1 VRIEDFYSRSGK
13 ISDDRYH
20 EELKNLQFSLLLLQQ
35 AYFRQKRR
43 GIVVF
48 EGWDAAGKGGT
59 IKRMVEGMDPRGFR
73 VHQIGAPTPE
83 EQGRHYLYRFWMN
96 LPKSGRLAI
105 FDRSWYGRV
114 LVERVEKLT
123 APERVRAAYEEINRF
138 EQSLI
143 DDGVSICKIFLD
155 ITKKEQVHRMKKR
168 YNDPEK
174 CWKLTVDD
182 FRNLELRD
190 AYSKSIVDMLKL
202 TSSKHA
208 PWHVFDANDK
218 QTARI
223 EVLRKVVKVLGKDV
237 NLALPAP
244 DPEIRRLAKVFFK

>member
-1 VRIEDFYSRSGK
+1 MRIEDFYSRTGT
-13 ISDDRYH
+13 ISDEKYH
-20 EELKNLQFSLLLLQQ
+20 DELKRLQFSLLLLQQ

-43 GIVVF
+43 GVIVF

-73 VHQIGAPTPE
+73 VHQVGAPTPE

-114 LVERVEKLT
+114 LVERVEKLAT
-123 APERVRAAYEEINRF
+123 TERVRAAFGEINQF
-138 EQSLI
+138 EKTLT
-143 DDGVSICKIFLD
+143 DDGIAVCKVFLD
-155 ITKKEQVHRMKKR
+155 ISKKEQIQRMKKR
-168 YNDPEK
+168 YSDPEK
-174 CWKLTVDD
+174 CWKLTTDD

-190 AYSKSIVDMLKL
+190 AYAKSIVDMLKE

-208 PWHVFDANDK
+208 PWFVFDANDK

-223 EVLRKVVKVLGKDV
+223 EVLRKVLKVLGKDV
-237 NLALPAP
+237 DLTVPAP
-244 DPEIRRLAKVFFK
+244 DPEIRRLAKVYFK